1 MVNGRTRATAAFAAV
16 LVLFAA
22 AFAVVLMRPRPPAP
36 VVAARIT
43 PVHHIAQ
50 IRTEKSA
57 PRKAAKPAAAPA
69 HAPSVFEQEQAMSPS
84 YLMKRWD
91 PFISEAARRFRFPAA
106 WIRAAMRLES
116 GGRTM
121 LAENTPITSK
131 AGAMG
136 IMQLM
141 PETWREMRAAY
152 GLGNDPYDP
161 HDSVMAGTAVLKILY
176 ARYGFPAMFA
186 AYNAGPATLDAA
198 QAGERTLP
206 SETVAYMGGITR
218 VLNGGSPG
226 GGSGVKATLTRPNGS
241 PAAIDVGA
249 ITAIRAPL
257 PGEYADGVQAVISA
271 GRMKQGVRETVAHA
285 TAIIRAHGG
294 GV

>member
-1 MVNGRTRATAAFAAV
+1 MVNGWIRTIAPFAAV
-16 LVLFAA
+16 LILFAS
-22 AFAVVLMRPRPPAP
+22 AFAIVIVRSRPPAP
-36 VVAARIT
+36 AVVAGTAPLHE
-43 PVHHIAQ
+43 PVHA
-50 IRTEKSA
+50 RVV
-57 PRKAAKPAAAPA
+57 KATPQQVVKPATSV
-69 HAPSVFEQEQAMSPS
+69 HAPSMFEQEQAMSPS
-84 YLMKRWD
+84 LLMKRWD
-91 PFISEAARRFRFPAA
+91 PFITEAALRFHFPAA

-121 LAENTPITSK
+121 LAENQPITSK

-141 PETWREMRAAY
+141 PETWRQMRAAY
-152 GLGNDPYDP
+152 GLGNNPYDP
-161 HDSVMAGTAVLKILY
+161 HDSVIAGTAVLKILY

-198 QAGERTLP
+198 QAGERALP
-206 SETVAYMGGITR
+206 AETVAYVGGITR

-241 PAAIDVGA
+241 PVAIDVGA

-257 PGEYADGVQAVISA
+257 PGEYADGVQAVVSA
-271 GRMKQGVRETVAHA
+271 GRMKQGVRETVARA

>member
-1 MVNGRTRATAAFAAV
+1 MMNGRIRTTVAFVVV
-16 LVLFAA
+16 LVLFAG
-22 AFAVVLMRPRPPAP
+22 AFAIVLTRSRPPAP
-36 VVAARIT
+36 FVVARTAPSHKVVRMHAVKAT
-43 PVHHIAQ
+43 P
-50 IRTEKSA
+50 R
-57 PRKAAKPAAAPA
+57 PAAMPPA
-69 HAPSVFEQEQAMSPS
+69 LVHVPSVFEQEQAMSPS
-84 YLMKRWD
+84 LLMKRWD
-91 PFISEAARRFRFPAA
+91 PFISEAALRFHFPAA

-121 LAENTPITSK
+121 LAENQPITSR

-152 GLGNDPYDP
+152 GLGKDPYDP
-161 HDSVMAGTAVLKILY
+161 HDSVIAGTAVLKILY

-198 QAGERTLP
+198 QAGQRALP
-206 SETVAYMGGITR
+206 AETVAYVGGITR

-241 PAAIDVGA
+241 PVAIDVGA

-257 PGEYADGVQAVISA
+257 PGEYADGVQAVVSA
-271 GRMKQGVRETVAHA
+271 GRMKQGVRETVARA

>member
-1 MVNGRTRATAAFAAV
+1 MVNGRTRAIAALAAV
-16 LVLFAA
+16 LVLFAG
-22 AFAVVLMRPRPPAP
+22 AFAIVLTRSRPAAP
-36 VVAARIT
+36 VVAARSA
-43 PVHHIAQ
+43 PVHHASHV
-50 IRTEKSA
+50 R
-57 PRKAAKPAAAPA
+57 AAKATPPPVAKPVTKARVPT
-69 HAPSVFEQEQAMSPS
+69 VFEQEQAMSPS
-84 YLMKRWD
+84 FLMKRWD
-91 PFISEAARRFRFPAA
+91 PFISEAARRFHFPAA

-176 ARYGFPAMFA
+176 ARHGFPAMFA

-198 QAGERTLP
+198 QAGERMLP
-206 SETVAYMGGITR
+206 AETVAYMGGITR

-241 PAAIDVGA
+241 PVAIDVGA
-249 ITAIRAPL
+249 ITAVRAPF

-271 GRMKQGVRETVAHA
+271 GRMKQGVRETVARA